1 MKFLITIRQYFL
13 LLILVPLF
21 GFTQEPLTFIGVVEV
36 PGISNDE
43 LFIRGREWFNET
55 FKSSKDVIQIADKET
70 GELSGK
76 GIMEAKRIYK
86 YFGEERVCIVI
97 INFSMSIWVRDGK
110 YRYEISNFFVPQSAT
125 LWELGLIT
133 TSNETNTKW
142 PMVSKKKMN
151 EEYLYVKAG
160 TEIRA
165 LEIIEDL
172 KLKMEKPSK
181 VTNW

>member
-1 MKFLITIRQYFL
+1 MKTLITIRQCIL
-13 LLILVPLF
+13 LLILVPFF

-36 PGISNDE
+36 PGISKDE

-76 GIMEAKRIYK
+76 GMTVVKSVYNYGKERIAYSDTD
-86 YFGEERVCIVI
+86 
-97 INFSMSIWVRDGK
+97 FSMSVWMRDGK
-110 YRYEISNFFVPQSAT
+110 YRYEITSFIMHAAFNGFDF
-125 LWELGLIT
+125 GLIT
-133 TSNETNTKW
+133 TANETTLKI
-142 PMVSKKKMN
+142 PLTSEKKAN
-151 EEYLYVKAG
+151 EIYLAAKKG
-160 TEIRA
+160 TETRA